1 VQDLHEISYGVGA
14 VVQIPQFFVREAELD
29 DVFDA

>member
-1 VQDLHEISYGVGA
+1 LDEISYSVGA
-14 VVQIPQFFVREAELD
+14 VVQISQFFFGKAKLD